1 MPHPARPIRAG
12 RFFLARFP
20 LTRNRAGR
28 TEKALGLL
36 TVAVVTALGAAGPA
50 RAVESADL
58 ARLRLPAGFTASIY
72 AQAPGARSMAPAPS
86 LGVIFVGTRS
96 DTLYAV
102 TMGDG
107 RPNAVRTLSS
117 DLKVPNGVAFHDGW
131 LYIAEQN
138 RIVRY
143 RPTRHRLA
151 PHDLQVL
158 YDRLP
163 DRAHHGWRYAA
174 FGPDGRLYVSVGSP
188 CNICDVSGLEGTIVR
203 MNPDGSGFEIF
214 ARGIRNSVGIDFQPK
229 TGVVYFTDN
238 GGDNMG
244 DDVPPDELNRAPRP
258 GLDFGFPHYA
268 GGHAV
273 SPGYA
278 RRSPPAHATFPVLAF
293 GAHVA
298 ALGVQFYRGAMFPAA
313 YRNDAFVAQHGSW
326 NRSVPDGYRLMRIRF
341 DDGGTALRAEPF
353 AEGFLQRNGDVWG
366 RPVDVK
372 TLPDGSMLVSDDLG
386 GAIYRITYRAP

>member
-1 MPHPARPIRAG
+1 MPYPARPIRAA
-12 RFFLARFP
+12 RHFLR
-20 LTRNRAGR
+20 
-28 TEKALGLL
+28 LL
-36 TVAVVTALGAAGPA
+36 IFATAASLGAAGPSHA
-50 RAVESADL
+50 AESANL
-58 ARLRLPAGFTASIY
+58 KRLKLPAGFAASIY
-72 AQAPGARSMAPAPS
+72 ARVPGARSMAPAPS

-107 RPNAVRTLSS
+107 RAGPVRTLSS

-143 RPTRHRLA
+143 RPTRDRLA

-174 FGPDGRLYVSVGSP
+174 FGPDGRLYVSVGAP
-188 CNICDVSGLEGTIVR
+188 CNICDVSGIEGTIVR
-203 MNPDGSGFEIF
+203 MNPDGSGFGIF

-229 TGVVYFTDN
+229 TGVAFFTDN

-258 GLDFGFPHYA
+258 GLDFGFPYYA

-273 SPGYA
+273 SPAYVHRKAPPDA
-278 RRSPPAHATFPVLAF
+278 RFPVIAF

-298 ALGVQFYRGAMFPAA
+298 ALGVHFYRGAMFPAA

-341 DDGGTALRAEPF
+341 DDSGKALRAEPF
-353 AEGFLQRNGDVWG
+353 AEGFLRRNGDVWG

-372 TLPDGSMLVSDDLG
+372 TLPDGSLLVSDDLG